1 MQIRYGFKKEW
12 LQFSR
17 TFRLGGILIAIFSF
31 ALSTPPM
38 YKLLGAMMDYMDYI
52 SKSYDAQ
59 MTASLKMSPGMESF
73 EMVSGIIDDAG
84 IIFAMTMAEL
94 CASSLLVIMLIL
106 MSPAGGEQKKRAT
119 IIPSCCGLKYFNY
132 LVPKFVI
139 YPLTVFGGTFL
150 AAMTAGGLCNIL
162 FKENHIDFGM
172 ILLAAFLCAV
182 YAAFITTVYLSIGLC
197 TSKPGVV
204 TVLVYLGTTLVEI
217 ILTSLDLTKFH
228 PFTLRALVTTEM
240 FMGDFELSENIASI
254 CVGTL
259 LSIIVMVLMF
269 FMAYAV
275 LNAKK
280 INNQEDKPEF

>member
-31 ALSTPPM
+31 ALADPLM
-38 YKLLGAMMDYMDYI
+38 YMALNVMMNYMSNIDY
-52 SKSYDAQ
+52 SQ
-59 MTASLKMSPGMESF
+59 MTASLGMGTGADAF
-73 EMVSGIIDDAG
+73 EMVSGMINDSG
-84 IIFAMTMAEL
+84 LIFSMTMTDL
-94 CASSLLVIMLIL
+94 CAMSLLIIMLIL

-139 YPLTVFGGTFL
+139 YPLTVCGGTFL
-150 AAMTAGGLCNIL
+150 ATMTAGGLCNIL
-162 FKENHIDFGM
+162 FQENHVDFGM
-172 ILLAAFLCAV
+172 MLLAAFLCAV

-204 TVLVYLGTTLVEI
+204 TVLVYLGTSLVEI

-240 FMGDFELSENIASI
+240 FMGDFELSENIVSI

>member
-1 MQIRYGFKKEW
+1 MQIKYGFKKEW

-17 TFRLGGILIAIFSF
+17 TFRFGGILIAIFSF
-31 ALSTPPM
+31 VLADPLMYMLLNVMLEYMSNMEVPGMTLALTM
-38 YKLLGAMMDYMDYI
+38 A
-52 SKSYDAQ
+52 
-59 MTASLKMSPGMESF
+59 PGMESV
-73 EMVSGIIDDAG
+73 EMVAGMINDAG
-84 IIFAMTMAEL
+84 LVFSLTMGDL
-94 CASSLLVIMLIL
+94 CASSLLIIMLIL

-119 IIPSCCGLKYFNY
+119 IIPACCGLKYFNY

-150 AAMTAGGLCNIL
+150 ASLTAGGLCNIL
-162 FKENHIDFGM
+162 FSEGKIGVGM
-172 ILLAAFLCAV
+172 MFLAAFLCAV
-182 YAAFITTVYLSIGLC
+182 YTMFITTVYLSIGLC

-204 TVLVYLGTTLVEI
+204 TVLVYLGTTLVEL

-228 PFTLRALVTTEM
+228 PFTLRALVTSEM
-240 FMGDFELSENIASI
+240 FLGGFELSENIASI
-254 CVGTL
+254 CVGTA
-259 LSIIVMVLMF
+259 LSLIVMVLMF

>member
-1 MQIRYGFKKEW
+1 MQIKYGFKKEW

-17 TFRLGGILIAIFSF
+17 TFRFGGVLIAIFSF
-31 ALSTPPM
+31 ALADPLM
-38 YKLLGAMMDYMDYI
+38 YVVLNMLIEYSNKLRQ
-52 SKSYDAQ
+52 AQ
-59 MTASLKMSPGMESF
+59 MTASIGFESNAEAM
-73 EMVSGIIDDAG
+73 EMVSEIINDAG
-84 IIFAMTMAEL
+84 IIFSLTLADL
-94 CASSLLVIMLIL
+94 CALSLLIIMLIL
-106 MSPAGGEQKKRAT
+106 MSPSGGEQKKRAT

-150 AAMTAGGLCNIL
+150 AAMTAGGLCNML
-162 FKENHIDFGM
+162 FSDNKVELGM
-172 ILLAAFLCAV
+172 MLLAALLCAV
-182 YAAFITTVYLSIGLC
+182 YAMFIIVVYISMGLS

-204 TVLVYLGTTLVEI
+204 TVLVYLGTTLVEL

-228 PFTLRALVTTEM
+228 PFTLRAVITSEM

-259 LSIIVMVLMF
+259 LSIVVMVLMF
-269 FMAYAV
+269 FMAYSV
-275 LNAKK
+275 LSAKK

>member
-1 MQIRYGFKKEW
+1 MQIKYGFKKEW
-12 LQFSR
+12 LQFTR

-31 ALSTPPM
+31 AFADPLM
-38 YKLLGAMMDYMDYI
+38 YMLLNVMMNYMSNIDY
-52 SKSYDAQ
+52 SQ
-59 MTASLKMSPGMESF
+59 MTASLGMGTGADTF
-73 EMVSGIIDDAG
+73 EAVSGMINDSG
-84 IIFAMTMAEL
+84 LIFSMTMADL
-94 CASSLLVIMLIL
+94 CATSLLIIMLIL

-150 AAMTAGGLCNIL
+150 AAMTAGGLCNML
-162 FKENHIDFGM
+162 FKENHIDLGM
-172 ILLAAFLCAV
+172 MLLAAFLCAV
-182 YAAFITTVYLSIGLC
+182 YAAFITSVYLSIGLC

-204 TVLVYLGTTLVEI
+204 TVLVYLGTSLVEI

-228 PFTLRALVTTEM
+228 PLTLRALVTGEM
-240 FMGDFELSENIASI
+240 FMGDFELSENIVSI

>member
-31 ALSTPPM
+31 ALADPLM
-38 YKLLGAMMDYMDYI
+38 YMALNVMMNYMSNIDY
-52 SKSYDAQ
+52 SQ
-59 MTASLKMSPGMESF
+59 MTASLGMGTGADAF
-73 EMVSGIIDDAG
+73 EMVSGMINDSG
-84 IIFAMTMAEL
+84 LIFSMTMTDL
-94 CASSLLVIMLIL
+94 CAMSLLIIMLIL

-139 YPLTVFGGTFL
+139 YPLTVCGGTFL
-150 AAMTAGGLCNIL
+150 ATMTAGGLCNIL
-162 FKENHIDFGM
+162 FQENHVDFGM
-172 ILLAAFLCAV
+172 MLLAAFLCAV

-204 TVLVYLGTTLVEI
+204 TVLVYLGTYLVEI

>member
-31 ALSTPPM
+31 ALADPLM
-38 YKLLGAMMDYMDYI
+38 YMALNVMMNYMSNIDY
-52 SKSYDAQ
+52 SQ
-59 MTASLKMSPGMESF
+59 MTASLGMGTGADAF
-73 EMVSGIIDDAG
+73 EMVSGMINDSG
-84 IIFAMTMAEL
+84 LIFSMTMTDL
-94 CASSLLVIMLIL
+94 CAMSLLIIMLIL

-150 AAMTAGGLCNIL
+150 ATMTAGGLCNIL
-162 FKENHIDFGM
+162 FQENHVDFGM
-172 ILLAAFLCAV
+172 MLLAAFLCAV

-204 TVLVYLGTTLVEI
+204 TVLVYLGTSLVEI

>member
-31 ALSTPPM
+31 ALADPLM
-38 YKLLGAMMDYMDYI
+38 YMALNVMMNYMSNIDY
-52 SKSYDAQ
+52 SQ
-59 MTASLKMSPGMESF
+59 MTASLGMGTGADAF
-73 EMVSGIIDDAG
+73 EMVSGMINDSG
-84 IIFAMTMAEL
+84 LIFSMTMTDL
-94 CASSLLVIMLIL
+94 CAMSLLIIMLIL
-106 MSPAGGEQKKRAT
+106 MSPTGGEQKKRAT

-139 YPLTVFGGTFL
+139 YPLTVCGGTFL
-150 AAMTAGGLCNIL
+150 ATMTAGGLCNIL
-162 FKENHIDFGM
+162 FQENHVDFGM
-172 ILLAAFLCAV
+172 MLLAAFLCAV

-204 TVLVYLGTTLVEI
+204 TVLVYLGTSLVEI

>member
-31 ALSTPPM
+31 ALADPLM
-38 YKLLGAMMDYMDYI
+38 YMALNVMMNYMSNIDY
-52 SKSYDAQ
+52 SQ
-59 MTASLKMSPGMESF
+59 MTASLGMGTGADAF
-73 EMVSGIIDDAG
+73 EMVSGMINDSG
-84 IIFAMTMAEL
+84 LIFSMTMTDL
-94 CASSLLVIMLIL
+94 CAMSLLIIMLIL

-139 YPLTVFGGTFL
+139 YPLTVCGGTFL
-150 AAMTAGGLCNIL
+150 ATMTAGGLCNIL
-162 FKENHIDFGM
+162 FQENHVDFGM
-172 ILLAAFLCAV
+172 MLLAAFLCAV

-204 TVLVYLGTTLVEI
+204 TVLVYLGTSLVEI

-275 LNAKK
+275 LNAKE
-280 INNQEDKPEF
+280 INNQVDKPEF

>member
-31 ALSTPPM
+31 ALADPLM
-38 YKLLGAMMDYMDYI
+38 YMALNVMMNYMSNIDY
-52 SKSYDAQ
+52 SQ
-59 MTASLKMSPGMESF
+59 MTASLGMGTGADAF
-73 EMVSGIIDDAG
+73 EMVSGMINDSG
-84 IIFAMTMAEL
+84 LIFSMTMTDL
-94 CASSLLVIMLIL
+94 CAMSLLIIMLIL

-150 AAMTAGGLCNIL
+150 ATMTTGGLCNIL
-162 FKENHIDFGM
+162 FQENHVDFGM
-172 ILLAAFLCAV
+172 MLLAAFLCAV

-204 TVLVYLGTTLVEI
+204 TVLVYLGTSLVEI

>member
-1 MQIRYGFKKEW
+1 MQIKYGFKKEW

-17 TFRLGGILIAIFSF
+17 TFRFGGILIAIFSF
-31 ALSTPPM
+31 ALADPLM
-38 YKLLGAMMDYMDYI
+38 YMLLNVMMNYMSNMDYT
-52 SKSYDAQ
+52 Q
-59 MTASLKMSPGMESF
+59 MTASIGFESNADTME
-73 EMVSGIIDDAG
+73 MMSGIINDAG
-84 IIFAMTMAEL
+84 IIFSLTLADL
-94 CASSLLVIMLIL
+94 CASSLLIIMLIL
-106 MSPAGGEQKKRAT
+106 MSPSGGEQKKRAT

-150 AAMTAGGLCNIL
+150 AAMTAGGLCNML
-162 FKENHIDFGM
+162 FSDNKIEIGM
-172 ILLAAFLCAV
+172 MMLAAFLCAV
-182 YAAFITTVYLSIGLC
+182 YATFITVVYISIGLC

-204 TVLVYLGTTLVEI
+204 TVLVYLGTTLVEL
-217 ILTSLDLTKFH
+217 ILTSLDLTKYH
-228 PFTLRALVTTEM
+228 PFTLRALVTSEM

-269 FMAYAV
+269 FMAYSV
-275 LNAKK
+275 LSAKK

>member
-1 MQIRYGFKKEW
+1 MQIKYGFKKEW
-12 LQFSR
+12 FQFSR
-17 TFRLGGILIAIFSF
+17 TFRFGGILIAIFSF
-31 ALSTPPM
+31 ALADPLM
-38 YKLLGAMMDYMDYI
+38 YTALNVMVEYMSNADY
-52 SKSYDAQ
+52 AQ
-59 MTASLKMSPGMESF
+59 MTASVGIGPGMDAVG
-73 EMVSGIIDDAG
+73 MVSGMFNDAG
-84 IIFAMTMAEL
+84 LIFAMTMADL
-94 CASSLLVIMLIL
+94 CASSLLIIMLIL

-150 AAMTAGGLCNIL
+150 ASMTTGGLCNMLFSENKIGTGIL
-162 FKENHIDFGM
+162 V
-172 ILLAAFLCAV
+172 LAAFLCAV

-204 TVLVYLGTTLVEI
+204 TVLVYVGTTLVEL
-217 ILTSLDLTKFH
+217 ILASLDLTKFH
-228 PFTLRALVTTEM
+228 PFTLRALVTGEM
-240 FMGDFELSENIASI
+240 FYGGFELSENIASI

-259 LSIIVMVLMF
+259 LSLIVMVLMF

>member
-31 ALSTPPM
+31 ALADPLM
-38 YKLLGAMMDYMDYI
+38 YMALNVMMNYMSNIDY
-52 SKSYDAQ
+52 SQ
-59 MTASLKMSPGMESF
+59 MTASLGMGTGADAF
-73 EMVSGIIDDAG
+73 EMVSGMINDSG
-84 IIFAMTMAEL
+84 LIFSMTMTDL
-94 CASSLLVIMLIL
+94 CAMSLLIIMLIL

-139 YPLTVFGGTFL
+139 YPLTVCGGTFL
-150 AAMTAGGLCNIL
+150 ATMTAGGLCNIL
-162 FKENHIDFGM
+162 FQENHVDFGM
-172 ILLAAFLCAV
+172 MLLAAFLCAV

-204 TVLVYLGTTLVEI
+204 PVLVYLGTSLVEI

>member
-1 MQIRYGFKKEW
+1 MQIKYGFKKEW

-17 TFRLGGILIAIFSF
+17 TFRFGGILIAIFSF
-31 ALSTPPM
+31 ALADPLM
-38 YKLLGAMMDYMDYI
+38 YMLLNFMMNYI
-52 SKSYDAQ
+52 NNMEYPQ
-59 MTASLKMSPGMESF
+59 MAAVMTMSNGTNTLD
-73 EMVSGIIDDAG
+73 MVSGMINDSG
-84 IIFAMTMAEL
+84 LIFSMTMADL
-94 CASSLLVIMLIL
+94 CATSLLIIMLIL

-150 AAMTAGGLCNIL
+150 AVITAGGLCNML
-162 FKENHIDFGM
+162 FSENHIDFGM

-204 TVLVYLGTTLVEI
+204 TVLVYLGASLVEI

-228 PFTLRALVTTEM
+228 PFTLRSLVTSEM
-240 FMGDFELSENIASI
+240 FVGEFELSENIASI

-259 LSIIVMVLMF
+259 LSIIVMALMF